1 MQKIHIKNANL
12 GSNPL
17 ANILVV
23 IAGAIIIGVS
33 LVLGFFAFLALSAAV
48 LVAAVVMSIRA
59 WWLGRKAPRQR
70 SPERAKDGDLIEGEF
85 HVVKKDKNT

>member
-1 MQKIHIKNANL
+1 MQKIHIKNTTL

-33 LVLGFFAFLALSAAV
+33 LVLGFFAFLALSVVV
-48 LVAAVVMSIRA
+48 LVAAVVMSVRS
-59 WWLGRKAPRQR
+59 WWLGRTAPRSH
-70 SPERAKDGDLIEGEF
+70 SPEHPKAGDLIEGEF

>member
-1 MQKIHIKNANL
+1 MQKIHIKNTTL

-33 LVLGFFAFLALSAAV
+33 LVLGFFAFLALSVAV
-48 LVAAVVMSIRA
+48 LVGATVLTVRN
-59 WWLGRKAPRQR
+59 WWLGRKAPREAAPPA
-70 SPERAKDGDLIEGEF
+70 SGSGEFIEGEF
-85 HVVKKDKNT
+85 HVVKKDKNS

>member
-1 MQKIHIKNANL
+1 MQKIHIKNTTL

-23 IAGAIIIGVS
+23 IAGAIIIAVS
-33 LVLGFFAFLALSAAV
+33 LVLGFFAFLALSALV
-48 LVAAVVMSIRA
+48 LVAAVVMSVRS
-59 WWLGRKAPRQR
+59 WWVGRTVPRPH
-70 SPERAKDGDLIEGEF
+70 SPERPKDGDLIEGEF